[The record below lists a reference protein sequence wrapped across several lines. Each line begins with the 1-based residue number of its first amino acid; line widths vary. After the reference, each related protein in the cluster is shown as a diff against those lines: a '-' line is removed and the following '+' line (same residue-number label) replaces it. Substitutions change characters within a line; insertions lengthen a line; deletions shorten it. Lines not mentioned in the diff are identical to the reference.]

1 MTSIKRFRKTHS
13 LVATLL
19 MVIIAFLLIAMVT
32 FYFAVTTQAKRDA
45 TFLAVDSA
53 RHSALVIRPMVAAK
67 DWTSI
72 SVIFNDL
79 ISSPF
84 LSGIELLSPAG
95 DSLVKAGNSVSD
107 TQYQLPLSFQ
117 SQPLGTLALSIDTQ
131 YSQKQL
137 LRLLMLAMAMTLA
150 ALAALLYV
158 AALASR
164 KQSMA
169 LQSLQSQLDDV
180 LQSSPPYAEPVAPQ
194 TPAPARQHTETNQAQ
209 HSMSTESPAELQSLT
224 ELSPDE
230 LLGPLSEAATDEDI
244 TIAASQNKNAPEP
257 SQPTSDT
264 DRDRPQES
272 LSGYSFDAQMDQI
285 LPEEQ
290 ALYLLYIDPLS
301 GHANYLEDE
310 EREQRLSNYQG
321 IAQKVAQSY
330 QTQLNTLEEGG
341 FVMAFKANEKGTQ
354 GIDAICAALTF
365 TLTMKAV
372 NKALISKMSPVLN
385 VRIALVR
392 GTEARPKSLLDEAKY
407 LTRHTESNELISH
420 TALTEV
426 PFIQDTVLTGAKLR
440 RAEEDKVEIL
450 GIEAKKQALFEA
462 QAQQL
467 CTIR

>member
-169 LQSLQSQLDDV
+169 LQSLQNQLDDV

-230 LLGPLSEAATDEDI
+230 LLGPLSEEATDEGI
-244 TIAASQNKNAPEP
+244 TTAASKNNNAPATDLP
-257 SQPTSDT
+257 QSDT
-264 DRDRPQES
+264 DRPQES

-301 GHANYLEDE
+301 GHANYLEDD

>member
-164 KQSMA
+164 KQSIA
-169 LQSLQSQLDDV
+169 LQSLQNQLDDV

-194 TPAPARQHTETNQAQ
+194 TPAPARQHTETIQAQ

-230 LLGPLSEAATDEDI
+230 LLGPLSEEAAGEDI
-244 TIAASQNKNAPEP
+244 TTAASQNNNAPATDLP
-257 SQPTSDT
+257 QSDT
-264 DRDRPQES
+264 DRPQES

-301 GHANYLEDE
+301 GHANYLEDD